1 MASSK
6 SQEGLNNILSAINNV
21 VESKEDTLKY
31 DRTYRAIVKEKVEDN
46 LYKVEIDNVDYNL
59 NFTGT
64 LENEQIIHV
73 KAPLNNF
80 SDIYIEGEGGGSPVT
95 IEPSNTMTAYKE
107 GEYILITSEGA
118 TYFNI
123 DFDKN
128 TSSGSGLTLTEDG
141 GIKIGK
147 NIKKVLV
154 SANIQIYAAGSTNN
168 RHLRITKG
176 KTDPN
181 DTNTMAW
188 SFEICQQNTDNNLQI
203 SPTLIDVTEGDEI
216 YLWAYLYTNDVIGK
230 NTTYGKI
237 ISLTVE
243 DVTYVRNIGTGGGG
257 GTSDYNDLENKPVL
271 NTTTDTPLLPNASE
285 VIKDTINL
293 HKVSKTGSYQ
303 DLNEKPGNA
312 TTSEKGFMSAT
323 DKTKLDNIEPS
334 AQVNKIEKIQKNG
347 TDLPITDKI
356 VNVPV
361 PTKTSELTN
370 DGDGNNP
377 FITTIPIATVDSLG
391 GVKIGENIT
400 VSADGTISAI
410 SGVAKP
416 SNTMTAYY
424 TGQIAANQGDYR
436 VINMNGS
443 TIQGSNLSLT
453 SDGGIKIGAGITK
466 VLVSAQATIITQSTG
481 NRHLRITKGTT
492 STPETT
498 EAWCTITTGT
508 NGSWSR
514 MQITPVLIDVN
525 EGDTLYLQYYAYT
538 NDVLGTDTTWGRVIS
553 LSVEDVTYLH
563 GTVVEDNLT
572 STSTINALSANQG
585 RILNES
591 KVSKSGDSMTGALS
605 IHVDTISPL
614 EIKSSEKESSIRYH
628 ADDQEKWVLGPGTG
642 QLSSNDFG
650 FWNSVVNENRGYL
663 QMSGLMWVNGGYYDS
678 GNAIQALPSGD
689 NSRDYWNHLENG
701 IYWYSNTG
709 SPEGMPEQFGFV
721 EKRGFTG
728 DGDFTVLFYTQ
739 NKGPIYR
746 KSGNVNG
753 ISNWYPITVITK
765 NGNQGYGLCNT
776 DGISIVRDYGNNC
789 VTVDATG
796 ATLFLGWE
804 NTTGIDF
811 LNGLATM
818 SSSGFVYPTSGLYS
832 PNAGG
837 VYFDQYGNIHTRQNM
852 TSGTW
857 TIRNVNDILFQLEW
871 SNKYCTLNG
880 GLKVANNITCNN
892 AIYVDSGSIRSEY
905 IYNQNVVSNA
915 TNMYITSN
923 GWIRRTTNTS
933 SRKYKK
939 EIKELQDE
947 ELNPEKL
954 YEIPIRQFKYKEEYQ
969 PNENDARYDK
979 TLIGLIA
986 EEVEDIYPI
995 AVDYEEDENGEKH
1008 IENWNERYIIPA
1020 MLKLIQDQ
1028 KKDID
1033 YLKEEIENLKNKE
1046 SEK

>member
-59 NFTGT
+59 NFNGT

-80 SDIYIEGEGGGSPVT
+80 SDIYIEGEGGGTPVT
-95 IEPSNTMTAYKE
+95 IEPSNTMTAYKD
-107 GEYILITSEGA
+107 GENIFITSEGA
-118 TYFNI
+118 KYFNI
-123 DFDKN
+123 IFDKN

-154 SANIQIYAAGSTNN
+154 SANVQVYATGSTNN

-176 KTDPN
+176 KVEPN
-181 DTNTMAW
+181 DTNTEAW
-188 SFEICQQNTDNNLQI
+188 SFQICQENTDNNLKI
-203 SPTLIDVTEGDEI
+203 SPTLIDVSEGDEL
-216 YLWAYLYTNDVIGK
+216 YLWAYLYSNDVYGK
-230 NTTYGKI
+230 QVAYGKI
-237 ISLTVE
+237 VSFTVE
-243 DVTYVRNIGTGGGG
+243 DVTYVRNIGTGGGS
-257 GTSDYNDLENKPVL
+257 GTSDYNDLENKPIL

-312 TTSEKGFMSAT
+312 TTSEQGFMSAT

-347 TDLPITDKI
+347 TDLPITDKT

-400 VSADGTISAI
+400 VSADGTISAT

-424 TGQIAANQGDYR
+424 IGQIAANQGDYR

-443 TIQGSNLSLT
+443 TSQGSNLSLT

-481 NRHLRITKGTT
+481 NRHLRITKGITA
-492 STPETT
+492 TPETT
-498 EAWCTITTGT
+498 QAWCPITTGT

-525 EGDTLYLQYYAYT
+525 EGDVLYLQYYAYT

-591 KVSKSGDSMTGALS
+591 KVSKSGDTMSGNLNFSYNGLYWKEEGYGDQFGIFPNFNGEDDSNYLS
-605 IHVDTISPL
+605 IQGAVGGAGTSPAMYDL
-614 EIKSSEKESSIRYH
+614 
-628 ADDQEKWVLGPGTG
+628 
-642 QLSSNDFG
+642 
-650 FWNSVVNENRGYL
+650 VNIAG
-663 QMSGLMWVNGGYYDS
+663 
-678 GNAIQALPSGD
+678 
-689 NSRDYWNHLENG
+689 
-701 IYWYSNTG
+701 
-709 SPEGMPEQFGFV
+709 
-721 EKRGFTG
+721 
-728 DGDFTVLFYTQ
+728 
-739 NKGPIYR
+739 
-746 KSGNVNG
+746 KSGHVETKGLVKSNVG
-753 ISNWYPITVITK
+753 FYMPK
-765 NGNQGYGLCNT
+765 NGTQGNGLCNT
-776 DGISIVRDYGNNC
+776 DGVSIIRDHANSC

-796 ATLFLGWE
+796 DTLFLGWE
-804 NTTGIDF
+804 NTGIINF
-811 LNGLATM
+811 LNGKATLNNAQFTVNGHI
-818 SSSGFVYPTSGLYS
+818 S
-832 PNAGG
+832 AGG
-837 VYFDQYGNIHTRQNM
+837 
-852 TSGTW
+852 S
-857 TIRNVNDILFQLEW
+857 LFIGGDGINTPQTY
-871 SNKYCTLNG
+871 NKT
-880 GLKVANNITCNN
+880 VTN
-892 AIYVDSGSIRSEY
+892 AS
-905 IYNQNVVSNA
+905 
-915 TNMYITSN
+915 NMYINSN
-923 GWIRRTTNTS
+923 GWIKRTKNTS
-933 SRKYKK
+933 SRKYK
-939 EIKELQDE
+939 EDIKNVQNE
-947 ELNPEKL
+947 ELNPERL
-954 YEIPIRQFKYKEEYQ
+954 YKIPIRQFKYKEAYQ
-969 PNENDARYDK
+969 PNKNDIRYNK

-986 EEVEDIYPI
+986 EEVAEVYPI
-995 AVDYEEDENGEKH
+995 AIDYEENENGEKH
-1008 IENWNERYIIPA
+1008 IDNWNERYIIPA

-1033 YLKEEIENLKNKE
+1033 CLKEEIEKLKNKE